1 MMSSSEF
8 LEWIEDDLQ
17 KLRNEGLF
25 RLRRTFQPL
34 PEGRCLL
41 EGQELIN
48 LSSNDYLNLAH
59 DPRLISAAAA
69 ALEEMGVGARAS
81 ALVSGRTVWHA
92 RLEQSLADFEGTEAA
107 ILFPSGY
114 AANLGVMSAIAGE
127 GDTIYCDRLNHASLV
142 DGCRL
147 AGAKFRV
154 YRHDQL
160 EKLKRELEKQ
170 TGTGKTIIVTDSIFS
185 MDGTW
190 TPLVELCELADQYHV
205 CLVIDEAHA
214 TGVWGETGRGLA
226 EQLHVE
232 SRVTIR
238 IGTLS
243 KGLGAMGGFVA
254 GSVSLIDWLWNRVR
268 TQIYSTALPP
278 AICAA
283 ACESLQIIEAEPER
297 RQQLH
302 AQAEFLR
309 QELANRSLLAGAT
322 SSGPIIPV
330 ILDEPER
337 TMAIAADLQAAGFL
351 VGAIRPPTV
360 PQGTSRLRISVTSAH
375 QRADLE
381 RFLKALDHSL
391 ARYGKSR

>member
-1 MMSSSEF
+1 MSSSEF
-8 LEWIEDDLQ
+8 PDWIEDDLQ
-17 KLRNEGLF
+17 KLRKEGLF
-25 RLRRTFQPL
+25 RTRRTFSPL
-34 PEGRCLL
+34 PDGRCLL
-41 EGQELIN
+41 EGQKLIN

-59 DPRLISAAAA
+59 DPRLISAAAS
-69 ALEEMGVGARAS
+69 ALQVMGVGARAS
-81 ALVSGRTVWHA
+81 ALVSGRTEWHA
-92 RLEQSLADFEGTEAA
+92 QLEQRLADFERTDAA

-114 AANLGVMSAIAGE
+114 AANLGVVSAIAGE

-147 AGAKFRV
+147 AGAAFRV
-154 YRHDQL
+154 YRHDRL
-160 EKLKRELEKQ
+160 EKLKRELDKK
-170 TGTGKTIIVTDSIFS
+170 TGEGKTIIVTDSIFS
-185 MDGTW
+185 MDGIRA
-190 TPLVELCELADQYHV
+190 PLVELCDLAELYHAA
-205 CLVIDEAHA
+205 LVVDEAHG

-226 EQLHVE
+226 EELNVE

-254 GSVSLIDWLWNRVR
+254 GSDSLINWLWNRVR

-283 ACESLQIIEAEPER
+283 ACESLLIIKSEPER
-297 RQQLH
+297 KQHLHQLSV
-302 AQAEFLR
+302 FLR
-309 QELANRSLLAGAT
+309 QELAHRSLLADVT
-322 SSGPIIPV
+322 SRGPIIPV
-330 ILDEPER
+330 ILEDPER
-337 TMAIAADLQAAGFL
+337 TMSIAADLQAAGFL

-375 QRADLE
+375 QRDDLE
-381 RFLKALDHSL
+381 RFLKALDRSL

>member
-1 MMSSSEF
+1 MSSSEF
-8 LEWIEDDLQ
+8 PKWIEDDLQ
-17 KLRNEGLF
+17 KLRKEGLF
-25 RLRRTFQPL
+25 RTRRTFSPL
-34 PEGRCLL
+34 PDGRCLL

-59 DPRLISAAAA
+59 DARLISAAVS

-81 ALVSGRTVWHA
+81 ALVSGRTEWHA
-92 RLEQSLADFEGTEAA
+92 RLEQRLADFEGTDAA

-114 AANLGVMSAIAGE
+114 AANLGIVSAIAGE

-147 AGAKFRV
+147 SGAAFRI
-154 YRHDQL
+154 YRHDRL
-160 EKLKRELEKQ
+160 EKLKRELDKK
-170 TGTGKTIIVTDSIFS
+170 TGAGKTVIVTDSIFS

-190 TPLVELCELADQYHV
+190 APLAELCELAEQYQAA
-205 CLVIDEAHA
+205 LVVDEAHG
-214 TGVWGETGRGLA
+214 TGVWGESGRGLA
-226 EQLHVE
+226 QELDVE

-238 IGTLS
+238 VGTLS
-243 KGLGAMGGFVA
+243 KALGAMGGFVA
-254 GSVSLIDWLWNRVR
+254 GSDSLIDWLWNRVR

-283 ACESLQIIEAEPER
+283 ACESLKMITSEPQR

-302 AQAEFLR
+302 AQSVFLR
-309 QELANRSLLAGAT
+309 QELANRSLLADLT
-322 SSGPIIPV
+322 SCGPIIPV
-330 ILDEPER
+330 ILENPER
-337 TMAIAADLQAAGFL
+337 TMSIAADLQAAGFL

-375 QRADLE
+375 QRDDLE
-381 RFLKALDHSL
+381 RFLKALDRSL
-391 ARYGKSR
+391 ARYG